1 MFFSHQSLL
10 DKTGCTAYACM
21 LNDYVVL
28 NEYVIMT
35 NIVRKTDIS
44 KYIDKFIIK
53 SIPITRFITVSIIAN
68 CKTGQYVD

>member
-28 NEYVIMT
+28 NEYM
-35 NIVRKTDIS
+35 KTDIS
-44 KYIDKFIIK
+44 KYIDKFSIK
-53 SIPITRFITVSIIAN
+53 NIPITRFITVSIFAK
-68 CKTGQYVD
+68 CKTGQSVDNLLPF